1 MYVDVTEMVPSTL
14 TFGDLV
20 QEGIYLF
27 QHGIDPYSGGMF
39 RHVSACSQW
48 KKTRLLFV
56 APVAAATVTILYRA
70 TLERGYGE
78 TSVDNM
84 RCYLRLVPC
93 KSMESEAATT

>member
-39 RHVSACSQW
+39 RHVSASANNGTQGLIC
-48 KKTRLLFV
+48 
-56 APVAAATVTILYRA
+56 
-70 TLERGYGE
+70 
-78 TSVDNM
+78 
-84 RCYLRLVPC
+84 
-93 KSMESEAATT
+93 